1 MNAVVN
7 PNPNRIEVAG
17 QMLRNAAAAVAG
29 CGPVPPMELMQELR
43 AAMRT
48 WDAEIGAD
56 TRTRTLSLRVVMRN
70 EKLGVALAAGLAP
83 GEVLSL
89 SQARRVAQVLTSA
102 ADMAETGSVRP
113 GTPLTVVM
121 GG

>member
-1 MNAVVN
+1 MST
-7 PNPNRIEVAG
+7 PTNPNRIEVAG